1 MTVVLS
7 WLLYFCLIN
16 SYAKLW
22 LKKTDKL
29 CLQKNVT
36 YGFLYAAEH
45 VLQHCCHVSS
55 LYFSFSH
62 RPAVSLEPSVFGF
75 GGRCHWKDTASHRY
89 VEHGRPLNTSQS
101 RRILASAF
109 HLCVLGLLSRQI
121 IRCSG
126 CFLFTSKGVKRNVWK
141 SFEICVVIKRSESIL
156 MIQLMT
162 SPDLYDAECFCCFY
176 TF

>member
-22 LKKTDKL
+22 PKKTNSVWRKIL
-29 CLQKNVT
+29 LMAS
-36 YGFLYAAEH
+36 YMLH
-45 VLQHCCHVSS
+45 VLQHCCRVSS

-109 HLCVLGLLSRQI
+109 HLCVLGLLSHQI
-121 IRCSG
+121 SSG